1 MSKGLKIAS
10 WIVAIAIVV
19 LCNGSFGVLIGLGVA
34 QESTGVAAHTAE
46 MLFETAG
53 PVLALVIP
61 ALLVASLVL
70 GIAAAA
76 SKRPA
81 TLVET
86 RRIMLLF
93 KLGLIPFFAMGAVLE
108 ALFFLLGLHPVLP
121 FIGWSM
127 GIMLAAMGWLA
138 MASGSIWGIATAVH
152 LFRQH
157 IISGGEL
164 AAHIVLQLMFVADV
178 VDAVILF
185 VRSKAPAAAWRNA
198 LAPEKAAASVPPA
211 PPQLQ

>member
-1 MSKGLKIAS
+1 MKIAS

-19 LCNGSFGVLIGLGVA
+19 LCNGSFGLLIGLGVA
-34 QESTGVAAHTAE
+34 QESAGIAAHAAE
-46 MLFETAG
+46 TLFEAVG
-53 PVLALVIP
+53 PLLALVIP

-81 TLVET
+81 TIVET

-138 MASGSIWGIATAVH
+138 MASGSIWAIATAVH
-152 LFRQH
+152 LFRQR

-178 VDAVILF
+178 VDAIILF
-185 VRSKAPAAAWRNA
+185 VRSRPASTHWRQALTDGQAPAPSR
-198 LAPEKAAASVPPA
+198 
-211 PPQLQ
+211 